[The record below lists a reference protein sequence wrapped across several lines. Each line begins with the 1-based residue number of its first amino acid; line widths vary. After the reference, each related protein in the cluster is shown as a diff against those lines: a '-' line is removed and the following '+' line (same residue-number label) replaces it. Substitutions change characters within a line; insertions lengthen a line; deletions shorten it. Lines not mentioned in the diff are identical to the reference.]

1 MSTKTVL
8 IGTPTGK
15 PGGWA
20 EYNEFTAHENI
31 TPKMAALA
39 AMPFGGADNYGRKKV
54 PTSWTV
60 NYMGRERRIYCDA
73 IGNAGTCYVLV
84 KGVKH
89 FVH

>member
-1 MSTKTVL
+1 MSTKTVM
-8 IGTPTGK
+8 IGTPNGK
-15 PGGWA
+15 PGGWC
-20 EYNEFTAHENI
+20 EYADYTAHESI

-39 AMPFGGADNYGRKKV
+39 AMPSGPDNYGKKKV
-54 PTSWTV
+54 PTSWV
-60 NYMGRERRIYCDA
+60 VRYMGRERRIYCDA